1 MSLQTLMIGTALSLA
16 TLTGAVAS
24 ESSAQTFIGRQT
36 PALKSDRMTPEALWA
51 MGRIGSVQANAAGTR
66 AVYAVTYFSVPEN
79 KSHSVLYLLDLKT
92 KHSQRLTTS
101 THSESGA
108 VWIKV
113 GNEEQIAY
121 LSAESGSNQLWV
133 MNADGSHRRQIS
145 HEADDVQDFL
155 FSPDSKRVILVK
167 EVEQN
172 TSIAP
177 KEKDLPKATGMVIN
191 DLMYKHWDQ
200 YVTTAPHPFLAD
212 FDGEKVTVEKDLL

>member
-1 MSLQTLMIGTALSLA
+1 
-16 TLTGAVAS
+16 
-24 ESSAQTFIGRQT
+24 
-36 PALKSDRMTPEALWA
+36 
-51 MGRIGSVQANAAGTR
+51 MGRIGSVQANAAGTQ
-66 AVYAVTYFSVPEN
+66 AVYAVTYYSVAEN
-79 KSHSVLYLLDLKT
+79 KSHSVLYLLTSRPNSRK
-92 KHSQRLTTS
+92 RLTTS

-133 MNADGSHRRQIS
+133 MKSDGSHRRQIS

-167 EVEQN
+167 EVAQH
-172 TSIAP
+172 TAIAP
-177 KEKDLPKATGMVIN
+177 KEEDLPKATGMVIN

-200 YVTTAPHPFLAD
+200 YGHLRTPSFL
-212 FDGEKVTVEKDLL
+212 GRL